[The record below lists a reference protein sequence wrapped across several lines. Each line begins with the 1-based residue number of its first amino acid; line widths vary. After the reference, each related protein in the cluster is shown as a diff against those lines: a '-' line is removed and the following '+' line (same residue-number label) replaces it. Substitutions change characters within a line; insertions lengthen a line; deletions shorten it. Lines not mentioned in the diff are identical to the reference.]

1 MEICSIKPVQELA
14 YSNAESNN
22 ALSDHG
28 IEMLVSKSTQ
38 NRNEKYAAYCQLQT
52 HSIQARLR
60 SWGQCF
66 NEKLLEQSYTQD
78 TRESKLKLSDATF

>member
-14 YSNAESNN
+14 YSNAERNA

-28 IEMLVSKSTQ
+28 IEMLLKTGMKNMQRIV
-38 NRNEKYAAYCQLQT
+38 ELQT
-52 HSIQARLR
+52 HSIQARR
-60 SWGQCF
+60 RGWGQCF

-78 TRESKLKLSDATF
+78 TRESKLKMSYATF